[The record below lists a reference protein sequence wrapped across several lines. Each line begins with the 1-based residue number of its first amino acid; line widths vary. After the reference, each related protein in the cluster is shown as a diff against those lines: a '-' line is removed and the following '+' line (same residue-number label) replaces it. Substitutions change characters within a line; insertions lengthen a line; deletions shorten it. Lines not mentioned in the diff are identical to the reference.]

1 MVKRLLNTPG
11 LATTAA
17 IVFAIGCA
25 GAEKQKPRAT
35 TPDPA
40 ADPSSHITV
49 HSASDPNRNGS
60 NEDLGRAGTNELL
73 VPVNDCELNDCTV
86 EPSPQLVDSVRTRAA
101 EARSCYEE
109 ALKSAPTLAGR
120 IVASFRVTH
129 DGTACP
135 IKFIQNE
142 LGTSSTL
149 EPCIRALLEQTY
161 PKPKGGC
168 ADFNLPLKFVPEYIE
183 ADAGTA
189 GGAKSQS
196 TNNRQSDTQSR

>member
-1 MVKRLLNTPG
+1 VIVKQLLNTPV
-11 LATTAA
+11 LATTAV

-25 GAEKQKPRAT
+25 GAEKQKPQAT
-35 TPDPA
+35 TREPA
-40 ADPSSHITV
+40 SDPSSHVTV

-60 NEDLGRAGTNELL
+60 SEDLGHAGTNKLL
-73 VPVNDCELNDCTV
+73 VPVNDCDLNDCTV

-120 IVASFRVTH
+120 IVVSFRVTH
-129 DGTACP
+129 EGAACP

-142 LGTSSTL
+142 LSTSSTL
-149 EPCIRALLEQTY
+149 EPCIRTLLERSY

-168 ADFNLPLKFVPEYIE
+168 VDFNLPLKFVPEYIE

-189 GGAKSQS
+189 GGAKS
-196 TNNRQSDTQSR
+196 